1 MSNEYTLNND
11 ANQVTL
17 QKLIK
22 LLGINVDN
30 KLFSDEHVSLLCEKA
45 SNQLKEKEVLI
56 NIFSFML
63 NLVTIS

>member
-11 ANQVTL
+11 GNEVTL

-30 KLFSDEHVSLLCEKA
+30 KLFFDEHVSWLCEKA
-45 SNQLKEKEVLI
+45 SNQLKEKERKKKSSS
-56 NIFSFML
+56 IFFRL
-63 NLVTIS
+63 C

>member
-1 MSNEYTLNND
+1 MSNEYTLSND

-30 KLFSDEHVSLLCEKA
+30 KLFFDEHVSLLCEKA

>member
-11 ANQVTL
+11 GNEVTL

-30 KLFSDEHVSLLCEKA
+30 KLFFDEHVS
-45 SNQLKEKEVLI
+45 
-56 NIFSFML
+56 
-63 NLVTIS
+63 